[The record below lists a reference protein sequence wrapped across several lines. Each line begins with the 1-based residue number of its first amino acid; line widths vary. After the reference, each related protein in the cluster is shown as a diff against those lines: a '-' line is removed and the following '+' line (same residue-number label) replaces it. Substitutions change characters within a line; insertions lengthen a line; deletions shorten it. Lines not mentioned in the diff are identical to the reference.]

1 MYNADNDL
9 ELFNIWHTLVYDN
22 VAFMIT
28 GYIPLCYRVTHF
40 CSNLYMHGSIMHL
53 IVYYEFQWYIIKY
66 ELFVYYTYDLFI
78 TNNSYLYNDD
88 FSWLLLYYLG
98 IMSVPGEF
106 IFVDLFVCFVFLNC
120 FILSLLLGIIVLSD
134 LICITREFDIFSLS
148 LPLVSHFD

>member
-1 MYNADNDL
+1 
-9 ELFNIWHTLVYDN
+9 
-22 VAFMIT
+22 
-28 GYIPLCYRVTHF
+28 
-40 CSNLYMHGSIMHL
+40 MHGSIVHL

-78 TNNSYLYNDD
+78 TNNSYLYDDD

-98 IMSVPGEF
+98 IMLVPGEF